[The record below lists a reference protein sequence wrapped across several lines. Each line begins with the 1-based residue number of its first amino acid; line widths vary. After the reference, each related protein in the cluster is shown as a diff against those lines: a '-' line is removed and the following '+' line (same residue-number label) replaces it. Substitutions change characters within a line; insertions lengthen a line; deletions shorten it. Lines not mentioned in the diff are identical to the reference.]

1 LGHAGFESAC
11 GDGVPIF
18 NLARHCLPACKV
30 LKFEAILNT
39 TTNVILQEM
48 EVNDVTMEEGLKRAQ
63 EMGIAEADPSGD
75 IDGYDAA
82 VKCICLARVLMGANR
97 PESIEGV
104 HRDSL
109 RVVSLAEVR
118 STLPN
123 RIKFVCTGQINEAT
137 STVELAVRKT
147 VVSPQDFMLYNV
159 CGADNVWRFEFDNL
173 CPITLVQHNGTTR
186 DTGYGLLA
194 DLLDVLGYCERP

>member
-1 LGHAGFESAC
+1 LVNAGFESAC

-48 EVNDVTMEEGLKRAQ
+48 EEKSMSMEEGLKRAQ

-75 IDGYDAA
+75 IDGFDAA
-82 VKCICLARVLMGANR
+82 VKCICLARVLMGVDRAW
-97 PESIEGV
+97 SIESV

-109 RVVSLAEVR
+109 RDVSLAEVR

-137 STVELAVRKT
+137 STVALAVRRT
-147 VVSPQDFMLYNV
+147 VVSPKDYMLYNV
-159 CGADNVWRFEFDNL
+159 CGADNVWRFEFDSL

-194 DLLDVLGYCERP
+194 DLLDTVGYRERP